1 VLSLGTG
8 GRTRL
13 VKVPNYA
20 QAFDPDSI
28 GTVRV
33 MGLPYIKA
41 LGNFHTA
48 RHSKSRGLRRSC
60 MQDRK
65 QSYFSV
71 VDEENHKNITK
82 FVQLYV
88 AVVAMSLL

>member
-33 MGLPYIKA
+33 RYIKA